1 MDSWDAMCQDVVKAL
16 QMAEVE
22 DDVRKMFMAMVP
34 DSIGTPKDERH
45 GYQAEVVDMM
55 ERLLKR
61 VESRLTDRVAERQTE
76 LDGVM
81 SEKSS
86 LQRAHDVAQGEL
98 NAKLGEVEER
108 RRVQSGRK
116 SECDELAAALSKAQ
130 EAQQAAAAAV
140 LDAAQLRE
148 RCEAAIAGPLAALQL
163 GSWDS
168 LAQAKAYIDEL
179 VRLGRDC
186 DFDRSLIT
194 GFPLAAEKLPEER
207 GTFDIMI
214 MQQCEVQ
221 LQKTADDDAGLLPLR
236 EAAKADRA
244 VEVANSEA
252 ALAVAQGEQQAA
264 VEATA
269 AALAQVAELTKRD
282 QIARKAVHDVGPR
295 LKKAQ
300 DIRLRAD
307 AELEAFVVGH
317 LANFEALRDRV
328 ADVEAAVGAA

>member
-1 MDSWDAMCQDVVKAL
+1 
-16 QMAEVE
+16 
-22 DDVRKMFMAMVP
+22 MFMAMVP

-179 VRLGRDC
+179 VRRGARHRAVLHRDRLQADRVPREPRLARGGHRARRRAERPGR
-186 DFDRSLIT
+186 
-194 GFPLAAEKLPEER
+194 GPEEAGR
-207 GTFDIMI
+207 HLERHL
-214 MQQCEVQ
+214 QRLPAQ
-221 LQKTADDDAGLLPLR
+221 L
-236 EAAKADRA
+236 E
-244 VEVANSEA
+244 
-252 ALAVAQGEQQAA
+252 
-264 VEATA
+264 
-269 AALAQVAELTKRD
+269 
-282 QIARKAVHDVGPR
+282 
-295 LKKAQ
+295 
-300 DIRLRAD
+300 
-307 AELEAFVVGH
+307 
-317 LANFEALRDRV
+317 
-328 ADVEAAVGAA
+328 